1 MSFFFSDP
9 YFIANTPFLWR
20 IAFMSASMI
29 VVRLKYYFAWIV
41 GKICGL
47 LIKREVKIA
56 GYWPSYCFEYLC
68 TETELR
74 SINTQTK
81 NEANIQLSCPNKL
94 GQ

>member
-1 MSFFFSDP
+1 
-9 YFIANTPFLWR
+9 
-20 IAFMSASMI
+20 MSASMI

-47 LIKREVKIA
+47 LIKREVKMA
-56 GYWPSYCFEYLC
+56 GYWRSYCFEYLC

-74 SINTQTK
+74 SINTQT
-81 NEANIQLSCPNKL
+81 NEANILLSCPNKL